1 MTGTNCCKW
10 KVLMNNFGDI
20 IKQLGNELE
29 SKSRSHD
36 NESWWL
42 LNWSHLPYL
51 PSGPE
56 LVIDEG
62 WGGGNLREKTSAPTP
77 QSCDSDTQRS
87 RVTHSCEKTAF
98 LQHSIIFCLK
108 CCHVCSSSVHYFK
121 CCHLHVA
128 LICSLVRHISS
139 AFNNIYIWKKY
150 IFWKQL

>member
-56 LVIDEG
+56 LVID
-62 WGGGNLREKTSAPTP
+62 GGGGDVSEKTSAPTP

-108 CCHVCSSSVHYFK
+108 CCRVCSSSVHYFK